1 MQEILK
7 DLYNLKNEKKAVH
20 LMRFFQCKEGG
31 YAEFDKWLG
40 ITNPQV
46 RQIVKKYKNVVT
58 IADLKS
64 LIKNEYHEVRL
75 CALLLL
81 IEIFNKADDIGKKEV
96 VDFYLCHTK
105 YINNWDLVD
114 LSSYKIIGKYCY
126 ETKNYDILYNLAKSH
141 DLWEQRISIVSNWW
155 LVHNKKFDVFV
166 DIAKSFLTTPQDL
179 IQKAV
184 GWILREMGKMGDE
197 GYKKLIEFLDSFY
210 LQMPRVMLRYSIERL
225 SKELKQKYMEQKS
238 GI

>member
-1 MQEILK
+1 MQEILN
-7 DLYNLKNEKKAVH
+7 DLYNLKNEKKAIH
-20 LMRFFQCKEGG
+20 LMRFFQCKKGG
-31 YAEFDKWLG
+31 YAEFDRWLG

-46 RQIVKKYKNVVT
+46 RQVVKKYKKDIT
-58 IADLKS
+58 ICDIEN
-64 LIKNEYHEVRL
+64 LIVNQYHEVRL

-81 IEIFNKADDIGKKEV
+81 IEIFNKADLSLKKQV
-96 VDFYLCHTK
+96 VDFYLNHTK

-114 LSSYKIIGKYCY
+114 LSCYKIIGKYCY
-126 ETKNYDILYNLAKSH
+126 DTKNYDILYNLAKSD
-141 DLWEQRISIVSNWW
+141 DLWEQRISIISNWW

-166 DIAKSFLTTPQDL
+166 EIAKSFLNTEQDL

-184 GWILREMGKMGDE
+184 GWILREMGKVGDD
-197 GYKKLIEFLDSFY
+197 GYKKLIKFLDAFY

-225 SKELKQKYMEQKS
+225 PKELKQKYMGQKS

>member
-31 YAEFDKWLG
+31 YAEFDKWIG
-40 ITNPQV
+40 ITNQQV
-46 RQIVKKYKNVVT
+46 RQIVKKYKKIIT
-58 IADLKS
+58 IRDIEN

-96 VDFYLCHTK
+96 VDFYLKSTD

-126 ETKNYDILYNLAKSH
+126 KTKNYDILYNLAKSD
-141 DLWEQRISIVSNWW
+141 DLWKQRISIISNWW

-166 DIAKSFLTTPQDL
+166 DIAKSFLTTKQDL

-184 GWILREMGKMGDE
+184 GWILREMGKLSDE
-197 GYKKLIEFLDSFY
+197 GYKELIKFLDSFY

-225 SKELKQKYMEQKS
+225 SKELKQKYMEQKI